1 MTIPTDESIIHFL
14 EEVGE
19 DPDEHSVW
27 IDSYR
32 IDEPDGDASFEEYY
46 ELCLDQKRMFNRVDW
61 DGSDSDI
68 SFSLS
73 QAYAETHVF

>member
-46 ELCLDQKRMFNRVDW
+46 ELYLDQQRMFNRVDW
-61 DGSDSDI
+61 DGTDSDA